1 MGKTPYPT
9 CSAGHL
15 DHLSNSLVQRRFVRV
30 FHDPRC
36 QASDAISGT
45 TVVASANTI
54 CSQVTSTLPQEQ
66 ASLSVEDEQAPS
78 RTSATV
84 ICTAYLCIS
93 TSWPRISAQTTVSCA
108 KFFGTP
114 PPTMNRPVVPAA
126 SLMSVS
132 SRKSATESMV
142 T

>member
-1 MGKTPYPT
+1 MQARLLPLREKV
-9 CSAGHL
+9 HL
-15 DHLSNSLVQRRFVRV
+15 ENTVAQRRLVRV
-30 FHDPRC
+30 FQDPRS
-36 QASDAISGT
+36 QAAEAISGT

-66 ASLSVEDEQAPS
+66 ASFSVEDEHAPS

-93 TSWPRISAQTTVSCA
+93 TSWPRVAAQTTVSGA

-114 PPTMNRPVVPAA
+114 PPTMNRPVAPAA
-126 SLMSVS
+126 ILISVS
-132 SRKSATESMV
+132 SRKSATASMV
-142 T
+142 R

>member
-1 MGKTPYPT
+1 
-9 CSAGHL
+9 
-15 DHLSNSLVQRRFVRV
+15 
-30 FHDPRC
+30 
-36 QASDAISGT
+36 
-45 TVVASANTI
+45 VVASANTI

-93 TSWPRISAQTTVSCA
+93 ASWPRISAQTTVSWA

-114 PPTMNRPVVPAA
+114 PPTMKRPVVPAA

-132 SRKSATESMV
+132 SRKSATASMV
-142 T
+142 RYGLPAFIRSTWCFTRPKPAELSTKAGQKIGTPSR